1 MAGIRRM
8 HWPHPT
14 GEGTV
19 GSARPRRWSRWQWRS
34 AMAAALTTIPEQTAA
49 EWTETLGA
57 SRDRLL
63 AAARTG
69 RHGAA
74 VLAHAAAGRM
84 VAAWTLDPASID
96 PVAHLEQTH
105 ARGRRH
111 LRRLLDQPAGAEVR
125 SPMTSQLFDRLTQ
138 PADPTKR
145 RPIDYTS
152 VESYT
157 YTPRKPLRRVLDHA
171 LDHLNQIDQWQC
183 WRRGGR
189 RSLRRAPRRGARH
202 RRRPVDRVSRS
213 VRHVLRARG
222 GGHGSA
228 RAGTRARR
236 PSHVRSAAPAPDRS
250 AMRRSTGR
258 AGYSPPCG
266 SGRRGLSPSAEATR
280 RRARPVARR

>member
-1 MAGIRRM
+1 
-8 HWPHPT
+8 
-14 GEGTV
+14 
-19 GSARPRRWSRWQWRS
+19 
-34 AMAAALTTIPEQTAA
+34 MAAARTTIPEQTAA

-152 VESYT
+152 VESECST
-157 YTPRKPLRRVLDHA
+157 M
-171 LDHLNQIDQWQC
+171 
-183 WRRGGR
+183 
-189 RSLRRAPRRGARH
+189 
-202 RRRPVDRVSRS
+202 
-213 VRHVLRARG
+213 
-222 GGHGSA
+222 
-228 RAGTRARR
+228 
-236 PSHVRSAAPAPDRS
+236 PSI
-250 AMRRSTGR
+250 T
-258 AGYSPPCG
+258 
-266 SGRRGLSPSAEATR
+266 
-280 RRARPVARR
+280 